1 MATYESVWFEQRNKF
16 HGHKVLIVPIHTYIC
31 KLFKHVFM
39 LIYTYTPLR
48 KYYNK
53 LESLLSWLE
62 KTSKAEYLQGIKLVE
77 FHSFYEDQH
86 NLVKCLCMC
95 DIPKS

>member
-1 MATYESVWFEQRNKF
+1 MTTYESVRFKQRNKF
-16 HGHKVLIVPIHTYIC
+16 HGHKVLIVHIHTYTC

-39 LIYTYTPLR
+39 LIYTYTPFR
-48 KYYNK
+48 KYYNE

-77 FHSFYEDQH
+77 FHSFFMKISTT
-86 NLVKCLCMC
+86 L
-95 DIPKS
+95 